1 MTLYETYTK
10 RLESHSDTVLDMN
23 GTWVWLEIVQCVT
36 VEHLLS
42 IDHFTIKCL
51 FARPLHLS
59 EATIDLVLETSLLFL
74 C

>member
-1 MTLYETYTK
+1 M
-10 RLESHSDTVLDMN
+10 
-23 GTWVWLEIVQCVT
+23 WLEIVQCVT
-36 VEHLLS
+36 VEHFLS

-51 FARPLHLS
+51 FAWPLHKS